1 MPKEKIELLIDGGE
15 AKAGAEIGGKLGPL
29 GLNVQ
34 AILKDINDK
43 TIAFKGMKVPV
54 TLIIDTKDKTYKIE
68 IGTPPISQLI
78 KKELGLEKGSSQ
90 PDKEKIGN
98 LSIEQV
104 IKLAKMKSDSMLTK
118 TMKASVKS
126 VIGSANSLGI
136 LVEGL
141 EPVEINPLINSGN
154 YDTQILSEITET
166 SMHKLEQLKKQL
178 EEKNIQI
185 QKELAKLKALEEKP
199 AEVKKEEVKA
209 EGEVAAETKEAAPE
223 AKKETVKETK
233 KEEKKQKK

>member
-1 MPKEKIELLIDGGE
+1 MSKEKIELLIDGGE

-29 GLNVQ
+29 GINIQNV
-34 AILKDINDK
+34 LKDINDK
-43 TIAFKGMKVPV
+43 TSVFKGMKVPV
-54 TLIIDTKDKTYKIE
+54 TLIIDTKDKSYKIE
-68 IGTPPISQLI
+68 IGTPPVSQLI
-78 KKELGLEKGSSQ
+78 KKELALEKGSGQ

-104 IKLAKMKSDSMLTK
+104 IKLAKMKSDSMLSK
-118 TMKASVKS
+118 TLKSSVKS

-141 EPVEINPLINSGN
+141 EPFEINPLIDSGS
-154 YDTQILSEITET
+154 YDTQLLSEITET
-166 SMHKLEQLKKQL
+166 PEEKLSLLKKQL

-185 QKELAKLKALEEKP
+185 QKEIAKLKALEEKP

-209 EGEVAAETKEAAPE
+209 EGEAGTEVKEGSAETKKEAT
-223 AKKETVKETK
+223 KEIK
-233 KEEKKQKK
+233 KEEKKTKK